1 LVSAWRSFISGI
13 DAATKLC
20 VFLPVEF
27 IAARVSGR
35 LWMVERFRTPL
46 DTDRLMLDLD
56 KMLQAQRGDLAALAE
71 SHINPAFVKVLRL
84 LGFDKLYVRGQGAY
98 LYDDSGNRYIDCLSG
113 YGTFACGRN
122 HPVIRQIV
130 QQAMDLDLPNLLHMG
145 VASLSGLLARELLA
159 VAPGDLETVFFTNTG
174 SEGVET
180 AIKYAR
186 VATGRPR
193 IIHCEKSFHGL
204 TLGALSVNGHDIFR
218 TGFGPFLP
226 GIVAV
231 PYNDLGALERE
242 LSRGDVAGL
251 IVEPIQG
258 EGVYMPQPGF
268 LAGALEL
275 CHKHGAIFIVDE
287 VQTGLGRTGKMFA
300 CEHWGVEPDILILAK
315 ALSGGY
321 VPAGA
326 VLSKR
331 WIHNKVFSSLERSVV
346 HSSTFSENDLAM
358 AAGLA
363 TLHVL
368 KSEKLVE
375 NAATLGEKLARD
387 LTEVGRKYEM
397 FREVRGQGLMLGIE
411 FGPPQSLSLKMGW
424 NLLHKLDASL
434 FCQVML
440 IPLLNEHQ
448 VLAQVAGHHI
458 DVIKLIPTLVVTE
471 ADVDHLV
478 KAFDLVLAASHRF
491 PGPIWDL
498 GKRFA
503 GNALG
508 LGG

>member
-1 LVSAWRSFISGI
+1 
-13 DAATKLC
+13 
-20 VFLPVEF
+20 
-27 IAARVSGR
+27 
-35 LWMVERFRTPL
+35 M
-46 DTDRLMLDLD
+46 MDLE
-56 KMLQAQRGDLAALAE
+56 KMLLAERGDHAALAE
-71 SHINPAFVKVLRL
+71 AHINPAFVKVLRL
-84 LGFDKLYVRGQGAY
+84 LGFDKHYVRGQGAY
-98 LYDDSGNRYIDCLSG
+98 LYDDAGTQYLDCLAG

-122 HPVIRQIV
+122 HPVIRQAV
-130 QQAMDLDLPNLLHMG
+130 QQAMELNLPNLLHMG
-145 VASLSGLLARELLA
+145 IASLSGLLARELIAL
-159 VAPGDLETVFFTNTG
+159 APGDLETVFFTSSG
-174 SEGVET
+174 AEGVET
-180 AIKYAR
+180 ALKYAR

-204 TLGALSVNGHDIFR
+204 TLGALSVNGHGIFR
-218 TGFGPFLP
+218 DGFGPFLP
-226 GIVAV
+226 GMVAV
-231 PYNDLGALERE
+231 PYNDLESLARE

-251 IVEPIQG
+251 IVEPIRG
-258 EGVYMPQPGF
+258 EGVYMPQDGY

-275 CHKHGAIFIVDE
+275 CRKYGTIFIADE

-300 CEHWGVEPDILILAK
+300 CEHWSIEPDILITAK

-331 WIHNKVFSSLERSVV
+331 WIHDKVFSSLERSVV

-368 KSEKLVE
+368 QSENLVE
-375 NAATLGEKLARD
+375 NAARLGEKLASGLR
-387 LTEVGRKYEM
+387 EVGRKYEM
-397 FREVRGQGLMLGIE
+397 FREVRGKGLMLGIE
-411 FGPPQSLSLKMGW
+411 FGPPQSVSLKMGW
-424 NLLHKLDASL
+424 NLLHKLDRSL

-448 VLAQVAGHHI
+448 ILAQVAGHHI
-458 DVIKLIPTLVVTE
+458 DVIKLIPTLVISEV
-471 ADVDHLV
+471 DVDHLV
-478 KAFDLVLAASHRF
+478 QAFDQVLAASHRF

-508 LGG
+508 IGG